1 MLCIFGRYSD
11 VFVVIYMFIIYVI
24 KPIESN
30 DKSKCNRFFLL
41 VLIFSIVLLEW
52 TFSKYEIV
60 VQTGMAGLIV
70 VNMFW
75 FMATYKPI
83 I

>member
-11 VFVVIYMFIIYVI
+11 VFVVIYLFIIYVI

-52 TFSKYEIV
+52 TFSKYEIF